1 MRVHTTDRLC
11 TRVVRFKV
19 QILISVVRLPVYCQ
33 FSRTIVYDVC
43 AQVQEGQFAVRF
55 RFDCK
60 FDVVVNA
67 VDVPGEP
74 FHVILMDLNIRIINV
89 TQP

>member
-1 MRVHTTDRLC
+1 M
-11 TRVVRFKV
+11 
-19 QILISVVRLPVYCQ
+19 
-33 FSRTIVYDVC
+33 C

-55 RFDCK
+55 RFDGK
-60 FDVVVNA
+60 LDVVVNA

-74 FHVILMDLNIRIINV
+74 FHVILMDSNIRIINV